1 MKTQDLLI
9 YGGLGYLTYRLFFK
23 DKPAPS
29 QTTQGAQIDTPMM
42 DASQVGLN
50 NTYHFKYVGM
60 SALRVDENG
69 QEIYCGIPGEP
80 FSVAGIEGSSA
91 TVGSA
96 PTTFYALLELGDEK
110 SVNEGYSIPGANAG
124 ARHIKTGD
132 TLDLTI
138 TGGQFSALD
147 NQRVTVLQLGTDK
160 CTPSGKAE
168 GKRNLFVVDVPI
180 ILEGAQDSQYPAQE
194 GVGYATKVN
203 F

>member
-1 MKTQDLLI
+1 M
-9 YGGLGYLTYRLFFK
+9 TYRLFFK